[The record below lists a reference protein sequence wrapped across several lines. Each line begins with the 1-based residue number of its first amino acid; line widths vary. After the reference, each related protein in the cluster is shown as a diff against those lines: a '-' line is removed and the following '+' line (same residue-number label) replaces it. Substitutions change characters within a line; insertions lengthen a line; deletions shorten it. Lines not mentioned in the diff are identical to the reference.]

1 MRIMNI
7 TAAVVLISGMLISL
21 TAGDAAE
28 PVIKYNG
35 LRNAIIA
42 QSDTDVETAPET
54 IGSTPRIKSKK
65 RAEYSEGKSPLV
77 AAGLSL
83 LVPGAGEFY
92 GRDYI
97 RSGIFFGIEALTLS
111 MWYYYESDGD
121 DKKDEYREYADAN
134 FDETLY
140 YSGLLG
146 MTQNVKYWLE
156 TKNSTVAGDEFSAA
170 DIWNYEYFS
179 NRDKWSYEENDSLA
193 VYDLLELSYKNL
205 SNFDFNVPVVNLD
218 GGSSQFTHNLPETKS
233 QQYYEMVGKYHQFAC
248 GWNDFN
254 GYEYNSDGSVIMV
267 KDSIRASDGTYSY
280 VNVPKMKDNDSDPSN
295 KIIFYYGEDGYNSA
309 SKVDFYEDLRDEAN
323 KAYEMGQNF
332 LMVTLLNHVAS
343 AFDASYVIKSR
354 YQIDTQLRI
363 ESNDTGEI
371 ISPDNYKIT
380 YSVSW

>member
-21 TAGDAAE
+21 TAGDTAE

-42 QSDTDVETAPET
+42 QSDTDLETAPET

-97 RSGIFFGIEALTLS
+97 RSGIFFGIDVLTLS

-121 DKKDEYREYADAN
+121 DRKDEYREYADAR
-134 FDETLY
+134 FSDSLY
-140 YSGLLG
+140 YGGLLS
-146 MTQNVKYWLE
+146 MTQNSYNWLNYNG
-156 TKNSTVAGDEFSAA
+156 NSSVWSYD
-170 DIWNYEYFS
+170 YFM
-179 NRDKWSYEENDSLA
+179 NRDNWSKETPTEDIADSLT
-193 VYDLLELSYKNL
+193 VVKLLKYS
-205 SNFDFNVPVVNLD
+205 FNVFNGVSVSIE
-218 GGSSQFTHNLPETKS
+218 GSSDQFTHNLPETKT

-248 GWNDFN
+248 GWNDFTGYVDEDHDGVIDTKTVVAGDTTITIPILKIEN
-254 GYEYNSDGSVIMV
+254 GKFN
-267 KDSIRASDGTYSY
+267 YS
-280 VNVPKMKDNDSDPSN
+280 
-295 KIIFYYGEDGYNSA
+295 EDGYISA
-309 SKVDFYEDLRDEAN
+309 KVDFYEDLRDEAN